1 MTMFG
6 DRSDAASEKLRTYTE
21 WMAAK
26 FYYADLD
33 VFKVSLGFPNGFEY
47 EGEGALVTDADYLKQ
62 AQGMNIRAMLG
73 IDIFN
78 VYDLAIINK
87 GEKRGIGVFEK

>member
-1 MTMFG
+1 MSLK
-6 DRSDAASEKLRTYTE
+6 RQ
-21 WMAAK
+21 
-26 FYYADLD
+26 YAELE
-33 VFKVSLGFPNGFEY
+33 VFKLDLSFPNGFNFI
-47 EGEGALVTDADYLKQ
+47 GEGALVEDPSYTMA
-62 AQGMNIRAMLG
+62 ANMMNIRAMLG

>member
-1 MTMFG
+1 
-6 DRSDAASEKLRTYTE
+6 
-21 WMAAK
+21 MAT
-26 FYYADLD
+26 
-33 VFKVSLGFPNGFEY
+33 NM
-47 EGEGALVTDADYLKQ
+47 
-62 AQGMNIRAMLG
+62 MNIRAMLG